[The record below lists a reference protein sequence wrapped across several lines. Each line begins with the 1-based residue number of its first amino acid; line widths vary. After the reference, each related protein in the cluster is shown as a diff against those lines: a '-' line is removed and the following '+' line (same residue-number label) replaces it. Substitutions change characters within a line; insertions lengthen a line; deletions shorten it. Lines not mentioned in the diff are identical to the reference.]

1 MNGFIF
7 EGEIIFMS
15 KLIVNKNKSIYQEK
29 LVKLFIFFITLI
41 YALALVQLVTF
52 AADFDPVQ
60 GINNLRD
67 IIASIFQAIGV
78 IVAIIGVVVFG
89 TSIPSHDATQRTTGL
104 LVIAGGIIMAGA
116 TAIIN
121 AVIN

>member
-1 MNGFIF
+1 
-7 EGEIIFMS
+7 MS
-15 KLIVNKNKSIYQEK
+15 KLMINKRKETLYNNI
-29 LVKLFIFFITLI
+29 LKLFAFTATLAVMLFI
-41 YALALVQLVTF
+41 VQLCAF
-52 AADFDPVQ
+52 ADEFDPVQ
-60 GINNLRD
+60 GINNLKN
-67 IIASIFQAIGV
+67 ILASIFEAIGV

-104 LVIAGGIIMAGA
+104 LVIAGGIVIAGA